1 MMTYGPFEHVFVEA
15 EWFDGPRAGIA
26 NVHGEP
32 HRFLSLFDEGDD
44 EYLGS
49 FLVWPVGAEELALE
63 QEQWLIFVAWNDRYE
78 AGQVDSDTH
87 PGYPGTNQRW
97 DELASLLEPA
107 RKAVP
112 ASARRAKANRIDLGE
127 RKRYERIGPA
137 YQLSWALL

>member
-1 MMTYGPFEHVFVEA
+1 MMTYGPFEHVLLET

-78 AGQVDSDTH
+78 AGEVDIDTH
-87 PGYPGTNQRW
+87 PGHRGTNQRW
-97 DELASLLEPA
+97 DELTLLLEPA

-112 ASARRAKANRIDLGE
+112 ANARRAKANRIDLGE